1 MTKDGRLTS
10 TRGQAPTYALLLFGG
25 SVSVDAVRGTL
36 TVGERDREGFIR
48 LKAWAR
54 IGALVN
60 QLRYVPSIFAT
71 VEHEHLRAALD
82 DYWTHVYCYVWKI
95 HRRCK
100 PAQMTLS

>member
-60 QLRYVPSIFAT
+60 QLRYVPSTFANI
-71 VEHEHLRAALD
+71 EHGRLRVIIG
-82 DYWTHVYCYVWKI
+82 DYWTHVYCS
-95 HRRCK
+95 
-100 PAQMTLS
+100 A